1 MLTRVLV
8 SVVGQRRGKRGVKK
22 AAVRDAS
29 RDGRKAKRARRG
41 RGSSTSDSSAG
52 K

>member
-8 SVVGQRRGKRGVKK
+8 SVVGQRLGKRGVKK
-22 AAVRDAS
+22 VAVRDAS
-29 RDGRKAKRARRG
+29 RDGRKAKRARRE